1 MVQYAI
7 QCSTDESVRL
17 AANQRRGFEL
27 TYAHAVA
34 DVKQVTCLVSGG
46 TTYDGSIKSPQHTT
60 TVAMRR
66 QPAVDHLFW
75 VAKYH

>member
-1 MVQYAI
+1 MYAI
-7 QCSTDESVRL
+7 QCSTADSVRF

-46 TTYDGSIKSPQHTT
+46 TMYHGSIKSPQHTT
-60 TVAMRR
+60 TVATRR
-66 QPAVDHLFW
+66 QPAAGHLIL